1 MAKTETQPKTN
12 ATARCAAG
20 VDAPTPREAMPRKGR
35 KEKQD
40 LLDWSSDED
49 DDGAGPSGSGG
60 GKSSKNRTSG
70 KPGWGGWGGNKGHVH
85 GLDRKLAAAE
95 MADADAKSSAKRHAF
110 ALRDAPASDER
121 RATRGT
127 NRDARDVS
135 ASAPGVD
142 ARRGGAPETLA
153 AMFGDALP
161 ADAIEDVYRQCD
173 YSVENAVE
181 ALLALTTNVEETAV
195 GETTTAAAAPSPQS
209 SSERTA
215 PDLWDALPA
224 ELRLLVLDHLGPK
237 DAARAART
245 CRDFAETV
253 RAWRANKKHVA
264 PPAALTTGGV
274 CSLLCAYPNLESVS
288 LRRCAKG
295 CLRDVADVFRVLRAA
310 ASGPSGRT
318 LRSIDLEGCDVTD
331 ADVVALLET
340 FATFPETGAAAEYP
354 ISELKLGKCAR
365 VTDKALAALAMHPA
379 GRALRSVSVAGTA
392 VTAAG
397 AKTALGGRAAGGLPL
412 LERFDFS
419 GCLDAKGAV
428 ALPPL
433 ASVVSLRAMYL
444 PALTVLN
451 AQLPK
456 HAGLASLHVSQ
467 CVNLTSLHVSAASL
481 LRLNASQC
489 KRLSRLELHCA
500 SLEALNLQHCA
511 ALTGPL
517 AFTCRGLTE
526 ELNVSGCASL
536 RTESLRAMAAGAP
549 SLRRVRLEGCASL
562 EGELAFASRALREV
576 VADGCGRLESL
587 RVAAPVLRVS
597 ARRCK
602 NLTAVWIEPPP
613 EPEEGEDCNCD
624 LDAGTVSDAL
634 RLDLRNCAALTRLV
648 GIRAAAMEGRLDA
661 DLVGCLSLPRI
672 ARPPER
678 MRE

>member
-1 MAKTETQPKTN
+1 
-12 ATARCAAG
+12 
-20 VDAPTPREAMPRKGR
+20 MPRKGSR
-35 KEKQD
+35 GKQD
-40 LLDWSSDED
+40 WLDWSSDED

-60 GKSSKNRTSG
+60 GESSKKRTSG

-85 GLDRKLAAAE
+85 GLDRKLAAARA
-95 MADADAKSSAKRHAF
+95 ADADARSTAKRPAF
-110 ALRDAPASDER
+110 ALRDAPASDAR
-121 RATRGT
+121 RGARGT
-127 NRDARDVS
+127 NGDAGNVS
-135 ASAPGVD
+135 ADAPGVG
-142 ARRGGAPETLA
+142 ARRGGAPEPLA

-161 ADAIEDVYRQCD
+161 ADAIEDVYRQCGC
-173 YSVENAVE
+173 SVESAIE
-181 ALLALTTNVEETAV
+181 ALLALTANGDEKKRAERDPTAKK
-195 GETTTAAAAPSPQS
+195 TADATAPPSS
-209 SSERTA
+209 SSERA
-215 PDLWDALPA
+215 GPDLWDALPA

-245 CRDFAETV
+245 CRDLAETV

-264 PPAALTTGGV
+264 PPAALTVAGV
-274 CSLLCAYPNLESVS
+274 CSLLRAYPNLESIS
-288 LRRCAKG
+288 LRRCAKKDG
-295 CLRDVADVFRVLRAA
+295 CLRDVSDVFRVLRAA
-310 ASGPSGRT
+310 ASGPAART
-318 LRSIDLEGCDVTD
+318 LRSIDLEGCDVAD

-340 FATFPETGAAAEYP
+340 FATFPGPEGAAEYP

-365 VTDKALAALAMHPA
+365 VTDKALAALAAHPA

-397 AKTALGGRAAGGLPL
+397 AKAALGGGAAGGFPL

-433 ASVVSLRAMYL
+433 ATVASLRALYL
-444 PALTVLN
+444 PALTALT
-451 AQLPK
+451 AQLPR
-456 HAGLASLHVSQ
+456 HAGLIEMHVSQ

-481 LRLNASQC
+481 RRLNASQC

-517 AFTCRGLTE
+517 AFACRGLTE
-526 ELNVSGCASL
+526 ELNVSGCVSL
-536 RTESLRAMAAGAP
+536 RTEAACAMAAGAP
-549 SLRRVRLEGCASL
+549 ALRRTRMEGCASL

-587 RVAAPVLRVS
+587 RIAAPVARVS

-602 NLTAVWIEPPP
+602 SLTAVWIEPPP
-613 EPEEGEDCNCD
+613 EPEEGGDGD
-624 LDAGTVSDAL
+624 GDFDAGPPVSDSL

-648 GIRAAAMEGRLDA
+648 GIRAAALEGRLDA
-661 DLVGCLSLPRI
+661 DLVGCLSLPQS

-678 MRE
+678 IRE

>member
-1 MAKTETQPKTN
+1 M
-12 ATARCAAG
+12 
-20 VDAPTPREAMPRKGR
+20 
-35 KEKQD
+35 
-40 LLDWSSDED
+40 LDWSSGED

-70 KPGWGGWGGNKGHVH
+70 KQGWGGWGGNKGHVH
-85 GLDRKLAAAE
+85 GLDRKLAAAQT
-95 MADADAKSSAKRHAF
+95 ADSDARSSAKRPAF

-121 RATRGT
+121 RAARGT
-127 NRDARDVS
+127 NGDAGDVS
-135 ASAPGVD
+135 ASAPGVG

-153 AMFGDALP
+153 AMFGDSLP
-161 ADAIEDVYRQCD
+161 ADAIEDVYRQCGC
-173 YSVENAVE
+173 SVESAVE
-181 ALLALTTNVEETAV
+181 ALSALTANGEESAA
-195 GETTTAAAAPSPQS
+195 GEPAANAAAAAPSPPS
-209 SSERTA
+209 SSERA
-215 PDLWDALPA
+215 EPDLWDALPA
-224 ELRLLVLDHLGPK
+224 ELRLLVLDHLGAK

-253 RAWRANKKHVA
+253 RAWRLNKKHLA
-264 PPAALTTGGV
+264 PPAALTVAGV
-274 CSLLCAYPNLESVS
+274 CSLLRAYPSLESLS

-295 CLRDVADVFRVLRAA
+295 CLRDVADVVRVLRAA
-310 ASGPSGRT
+310 ASGPAGRT
-318 LRSIDLEGCDVTD
+318 LRSIDLEGCDVAD

-340 FATFPETGAAAEYP
+340 FATFSGPEGAAEYP
-354 ISELKLGKCAR
+354 VSELKLGKCAR
-365 VTDKALAALAMHPA
+365 VTDKGLAALAAHPA
-379 GRALRSVSVAGTA
+379 GRALRSISVAGTA

-397 AKTALGGRAAGGLPL
+397 ARAALGGRAAGGLPL

-419 GCLDAKGAV
+419 GCLDAKGAL

-433 ASVVSLRAMYL
+433 ITVKALRAAYL
-444 PALTVLN
+444 PALTALT

-489 KRLSRLELHCA
+489 TRLSRLELHCA
-500 SLEALNLQHCA
+500 SLEVLHLQHCA

-526 ELNVSGCASL
+526 ELNVSGCVSL
-536 RTESLRAMAAGAP
+536 HAESLRAMVASAP
-549 SLRRVRLEGCASL
+549 SLRRARMEGCASL

-576 VADGCGRLESL
+576 IADGCGRLESL

-613 EPEEGEDCNCD
+613 EPEEGGDGD
-624 LDAGTVSDAL
+624 GDFDAGAVSDAL

-648 GIRAAAMEGRLDA
+648 GIRAAALEGRLDA
-661 DLVGCLSLPRI
+661 DLVGCTSFPRT

-678 MRE
+678 IRE

>member
-1 MAKTETQPKTN
+1 
-12 ATARCAAG
+12 
-20 VDAPTPREAMPRKGR
+20 MPRKGSR
-35 KEKQD
+35 GKHD
-40 LLDWSSDED
+40 RLDWSSDDD

-60 GKSSKNRTSG
+60 GKSSKNRSSG

-85 GLDRKLAAAE
+85 GLDRKLAAAQA
-95 MADADAKSSAKRHAF
+95 ADADVRSSAKRPAF
-110 ALRDAPASDER
+110 ALRDAPASDAR
-121 RATRGT
+121 RAARGT
-127 NRDARDVS
+127 NGDAGNVS
-135 ASAPGVD
+135 
-142 ARRGGAPETLA
+142 APETLA
-153 AMFGDALP
+153 AMFGNALP
-161 ADAIEDVYRQCD
+161 ADAIEDVYRQCGC
-173 YSVENAVE
+173 SVESAVE
-181 ALLALTTNVEETAV
+181 ALSALTTNGEERAVSPSSVPTASAP
-195 GETTTAAAAPSPQS
+195 GTAAPSPS
-209 SSERTA
+209 SSSAPTA
-215 PDLWDALPA
+215 SRSGADLWDALPA
-224 ELRLLVLDHLGPK
+224 ELRLLVLDLVGPK

-253 RAWRANKKHVA
+253 RAWRANKKHLA
-264 PPAALTTGGV
+264 PPAALTVTGV
-274 CSLLCAYPNLESVS
+274 CSLIRAYPNLESVS
-288 LRRCAKG
+288 LRRCARG
-295 CLRDVADVFRVLRAA
+295 RLRYSASDVFRVLRAA
-310 ASGPSGRT
+310 ASGPAART
-318 LRSIDLEGCDVTD
+318 LRSVDLEGCDVAD

-340 FATFPETGAAAEYP
+340 FATPSGPEGAAAYP
-354 ISELKLGKCAR
+354 VSELKLGKCAR
-365 VTDKALAALAMHPA
+365 VTDKALAALAAHPA

-397 AKTALGGRAAGGLPL
+397 AKGALGGRGAGGLPL

-419 GCLDAKGAV
+419 GCLDAKGAL

-433 ASVVSLRAMYL
+433 ITVKALRAAYL
-444 PALTVLN
+444 PALTALT

-489 KRLSRLELHCA
+489 TRLSRLELHCA
-500 SLEALNLQHCA
+500 SLEVLHLQHCA

-526 ELNVSGCASL
+526 ELNVSGCVSL
-536 RTESLRAMAAGAP
+536 HAESLRAMVAGAP
-549 SLRRVRLEGCASL
+549 SLRRARMEGCASL

-613 EPEEGEDCNCD
+613 EPEEGGDGD
-624 LDAGTVSDAL
+624 GDFDAGAVSDAL

-648 GIRAAAMEGRLDA
+648 GIRAAALEGRLDA
-661 DLVGCLSLPRI
+661 DLVGCLSLPRT
-672 ARPPER
+672 ARPPDR
-678 MRE
+678 V

>member
-1 MAKTETQPKTN
+1 
-12 ATARCAAG
+12 
-20 VDAPTPREAMPRKGR
+20 MPRKGSR
-35 KEKQD
+35 GKHD
-40 LLDWSSDED
+40 RLDWSSDDD

-60 GKSSKNRTSG
+60 GKSSKNRSSG

-85 GLDRKLAAAE
+85 GLDRKLAAAQA
-95 MADADAKSSAKRHAF
+95 ADADVRSSAKRPAF
-110 ALRDAPASDER
+110 ALRDAPASDAR
-121 RATRGT
+121 RAARGT
-127 NRDARDVS
+127 NGDAGNVS
-135 ASAPGVD
+135 
-142 ARRGGAPETLA
+142 APETLA
-153 AMFGDALP
+153 AMFGNALP
-161 ADAIEDVYRQCD
+161 ADAIEDVYRQCGC
-173 YSVENAVE
+173 SVESAVE
-181 ALLALTTNVEETAV
+181 ALSALTTNSEERAVSPSSVPTASAP
-195 GETTTAAAAPSPQS
+195 GTAAPSPS
-209 SSERTA
+209 SSSAPTA
-215 PDLWDALPA
+215 SRSGADLWDALPA
-224 ELRLLVLDHLGPK
+224 ELRLLVLDLVGPK

-253 RAWRANKKHVA
+253 RAWRANKKHLA
-264 PPAALTTGGV
+264 PPAALTVTGV
-274 CSLLCAYPNLESVS
+274 CSLIRAYPNLESVS
-288 LRRCAKG
+288 LRRCARG
-295 CLRDVADVFRVLRAA
+295 RLRYSASDVFRVLRAA
-310 ASGPSGRT
+310 ASGPAART
-318 LRSIDLEGCDVTD
+318 LRSVDLEGCDVAD

-340 FATFPETGAAAEYP
+340 FATPSGPEGAAAYP
-354 ISELKLGKCAR
+354 VSELKLGKCAR
-365 VTDKALAALAMHPA
+365 VTDKALAALAAHPA

-397 AKTALGGRAAGGLPL
+397 AKGALGGRGAGGLPL

-419 GCLDAKGAV
+419 GCLDAKGAL

-433 ASVVSLRAMYL
+433 ITVKALRAAYL
-444 PALTVLN
+444 PALTALT

-489 KRLSRLELHCA
+489 TRLSRLELHCA
-500 SLEALNLQHCA
+500 SLEVLHLQHCA

-526 ELNVSGCASL
+526 ELNVSGCVSL
-536 RTESLRAMAAGAP
+536 HAESLRAMVAGAP
-549 SLRRVRLEGCASL
+549 SLRRARMEGCASL

-576 VADGCGRLESL
+576 IADGCGRLESL

-613 EPEEGEDCNCD
+613 EPEEGGDGD
-624 LDAGTVSDAL
+624 GDFDAGAVSEAL

-648 GIRAAAMEGRLDA
+648 GIRAAALEGRLDA
-661 DLVGCLSLPRI
+661 DLVGCTSFPRT

-678 MRE
+678 IRE